1 MKHLIGG
8 IDFGEG
14 PRWHNGR
21 LWYSDF
27 HQKTVYSV
35 DLNGERNV
43 EFTLDDQPSGL
54 GWMPDGSMLVV
65 SMINRQVLRV
75 SSDGVS
81 VHADLSKL
89 ATWHCNDMVVSSSGH
104 AYVGNFGF
112 DLDGR
117 AEFCKTVMVHVTPE
131 GDVSVGA
138 DGLSFPN
145 GSVITPDE
153 KTLIVGETL
162 GGCYTSF
169 SINEDGS
176 LSDPSLWA
184 EVPGM
189 FPDGCTMDAEETI
202 WFADASTPRV
212 VRVAKGGKILDEVE
226 TPQVPFACM
235 LGGEDGKTLFIL
247 TADSSGPNQAGSG
260 SGNIWTHNVDVAKA
274 GLP

>member
-81 VHADLSKL
+81 VHADLSEL

-117 AEFCKTVMVHVTPE
+117 TEFCKTVMVHVTPE
-131 GDVSVGA
+131 GDTSVGA

-212 VRVAKGGKILDEVE
+212 VRVAKGGKILDEME

>member
-35 DLNGERNV
+35 DLNGERSV

-81 VHADLSKL
+81 VHADLSEL
-89 ATWHCNDMVVSSSGH
+89 ATWHCNDMVVTSSGH

-112 DLDGR
+112 DLDNR

-131 GDVSVGA
+131 GDASVGA

-153 KTLIVGETL
+153 KTLIVGETF

-169 SINEDGS
+169 SINEDGT

-189 FPDGCTMDAEETI
+189 FPDGCTMDDEETI

>member
-81 VHADLSKL
+81 VHADLSEL

-145 GSVITPDE
+145 GSIITPDE
-153 KTLIVGETL
+153 KTLIVGETF

-169 SINEDGS
+169 SIHEDGS

-212 VRVAKGGKILDEVE
+212 VRVAKGGKILDEVD

-235 LGGEDGKTLFIL
+235 LGGEDRKTLFIL

>member
-1 MKHLIGG
+1 MKHLIGD

-35 DLNGERNV
+35 DPNGERNV

-54 GWMPDGSMLVV
+54 GWMPDGSLLVI

-75 SSDGVS
+75 DSDGIS

-112 DLDGR
+112 DLDGQG
-117 AEFCKTVMVHVTPE
+117 EFCKTVIIHVTPE
-131 GDVSVGA
+131 GDASIVA

-153 KTLIVGETL
+153 KTLIVGETF

-169 SINEDGS
+169 SIHEDGS
-176 LSDPSLWA
+176 LSEPSLWA
-184 EVPGM
+184 EVQGT
-189 FPDGCTMDAEETI
+189 FPDGCTMDSEETI

-212 VRVAKGGKILDEVE
+212 VRVAKGGKILEEVK

-235 LGGEDGKTLFIL
+235 LGGEDGKILFIL

-260 SGNIWTHNVDVAKA
+260 SGNIWMHEVDTPHA

>member
-35 DLNGERNV
+35 DLNGERSV

-81 VHADLSKL
+81 VHADLSEL

-112 DLDGR
+112 DLDNR

-131 GDVSVGA
+131 GDASVGA

-153 KTLIVGETL
+153 KTLIVGETF

-169 SINEDGS
+169 SIHEDGT

-189 FPDGCTMDAEETI
+189 FPDGCTMDDEETI

>member
-81 VHADLSKL
+81 VHADLSEL
-89 ATWHCNDMVVSSSGH
+89 ATWHCNDMVVGSSGH

-117 AEFCKTVMVHVTPE
+117 TEFCKTVMVHVTPE
-131 GDVSVGA
+131 GDTSVGA

-226 TPQVPFACM
+226 TPQIPFACM

>member
-35 DLNGERNV
+35 DLNGERSV

-65 SMINRQVLRV
+65 SMVNRQVLRV

-81 VHADLSKL
+81 VHADLSEL
-89 ATWHCNDMVVSSSGH
+89 ATWHCNDMVVGSSGH

-112 DLDGR
+112 DLDNR

-131 GDVSVGA
+131 GDASVGA

-235 LGGEDGKTLFIL
+235 LGGEDRKTLFIL

>member
-35 DLNGERNV
+35 DLNGERSV

-65 SMINRQVLRV
+65 SMVNRQVLRV

-81 VHADLSKL
+81 VHADLSEL
-89 ATWHCNDMVVSSSGH
+89 ATWHCNDMVVGSSGH

-112 DLDGR
+112 DLDNR
-117 AEFCKTVMVHVTPE
+117 TEFCKTVIVHVTPE
-131 GDVSVGA
+131 GDTSVGA

-235 LGGEDGKTLFIL
+235 LGGEGGKTLFIL